1 MKKKNKIL
9 ILIFILMGSFL
20 YSKGSCKKDSNN
32 YQQDIKKSDTTL
44 RPIYYWVGSGFH
56 KIETATANLVAGWTV
71 SYPDGFNR
79 SIEAQRGW
87 IEVGTT
93 DNVATT
99 IMEMKNYYGQGARK
113 ISTDLE
119 NWTTSFTLAEAVN
132 YVKTIASLPGL
143 QILQW
148 NSWMTWD
155 SRAIPL
161 LENQPGLIVC
171 EMIYPTTLGATDYA
185 SCYDKIV
192 DYVQCYSAGHK
203 PAIGLSIYTSIAMDT
218 CVSWALM
225 AAQIDAAKAA
235 GNAFGSAL
243 HPIGIFWADLE
254 PTDFTIDDV
263 NNYIIYGTRTPQR
276 VN

>member
-1 MKKKNKIL
+1 M
-9 ILIFILMGSFL
+9 
-20 YSKGSCKKDSNN
+20 
-32 YQQDIKKSDTTL
+32 
-44 RPIYYWVGSGFH
+44 
-56 KIETATANLVAGWTV
+56 
-71 SYPDGFNR
+71 R
-79 SIEAQRGW
+79 SI
-87 IEVGTT
+87 
-93 DNVATT
+93 
-99 IMEMKNYYGQGARK
+99 
-113 ISTDLE
+113 
-119 NWTTSFTLAEAVN
+119 
-132 YVKTIASLPGL
+132 SLTQL
-143 QILQW
+143 HHCRDCRSLQW

-235 GNAFGSAL
+235 GQTQSAPHSTRSGSSGQ
-243 HPIGIFWADLE
+243 IW
-254 PTDFTIDDV
+254 
-263 NNYIIYGTRTPQR
+263 NR
-276 VN
+276 VTSPLTT

>member
-1 MKKKNKIL
+1 MEKNNKIL
-9 ILIFILMGSFL
+9 ILILIFTSSFL
-20 YSKGSCKKDSNN
+20 FSMGSCKKDIIK
-32 YQQDIKKSDTTL
+32 QDIKKNDTTL
-44 RPIYYWVGSGFH
+44 RPIYYWVGKGIH
-56 KIETATANLVAGWTV
+56 KMETATSNLVAGWTV
-71 SYPDGFNR
+71 SYADGLNR

-99 IMEMKNYYGQGARK
+99 IIEMKNYYGQGARK

-119 NWTTSFTLAEAVN
+119 NWTTSFTLPEAVN

-161 LENQPGLIVC
+161 LENQPGLILC

-192 DYVQCYSAGHK
+192 EYVQGYSVGHK
-203 PAIGLSIYTSIAMDT
+203 PAIGLSIYTNIAMDT